1 MSLTKVDWSF
11 IPMKTLIPQFLS
23 MAVSGTIFITIS
35 SKLGWSKKLWSLINR
50 RLNPIYNATVWI
62 VFAAILH
69 VSIQMVCGSLG
80 ITDSRIITGA
90 LIGFYFAFIP
100 NLGAKK
106 DK

>member
-1 MSLTKVDWSF
+1 
-11 IPMKTLIPQFLS
+11 MKTLIPQFLA

-35 SKLGWSKKLWSLINR
+35 MKLGWSRKLWDFINR

-62 VFAAILH
+62 LFAAVLH
-69 VSIQMVCGSLG
+69 LSIQMVCGSLG
-80 ITDSRIITGA
+80 IADARLIIGI

-106 DK
+106 DNK